1 MLSFP
6 MAPMGPYPPRTAVS
20 SVIKWGSYLHSGLT
34 LSYLTDVLWGLMK
47 LCLQCF
53 QFLEK
58 NYLWTFQ
65 VLCRYIS
72 DLSFL
77 LLYCCVVLTYSI
89 KLQLMSWPPP
99 MAIRA
104 LNFPPVHL
112 TDAGLTVPGTTEDVS
127 PPTDKMVQDTGLI
140 RIQVRMPH
148 LDASALPEED
158 LWLSYPEVKEEY
170 IMVWCHLFALHL
182 ACRGAWFDPMHLG
195 NEFCDWSRS

>member
-20 SVIKWGSYLHSGLT
+20 SVIKWGSYLHCGLT

-112 TDAGLTVPGTTEDVS
+112 PDWCRLSCSWDHRRCLPSNWQDGPGHRS
-127 PPTDKMVQDTGLI
+127 HQDPG
-140 RIQVRMPH
+140 
-148 LDASALPEED
+148 
-158 LWLSYPEVKEEY
+158 
-170 IMVWCHLFALHL
+170 
-182 ACRGAWFDPMHLG
+182 
-195 NEFCDWSRS
+195 